1 MTTRQAGQDLDT
13 SKAHSARM
21 YDYFLGGKDHF
32 EVDKDAALVA
42 AQAHPDIYVTA
53 RENRAFMHRATR
65 ALAQEHG
72 IRQWLDIGT
81 GIPTEPNLHQ
91 VAQSVASDARVVYA
105 DNDPLVLKYAER
117 LMRSTTQGRTA
128 YVQAD
133 ATDADALM
141 SAVED
146 AGVLDFDQPIAL
158 SLNAL
163 MHFIT
168 DPHDPYAIVHAAARP
183 APGKQRP
190 RHDALHTR
198 LRPRHL
204 EQGRGGLHEVR
215 VAGEVPFAQR
225 CTPLLRRT
233 RPDRAR
239 HLLLPP
245 LEGHRDRDGRA
256 GDHGRDDQPAG
267 GRGHQALTVRRRRP
281 VHGHTAPSTGSTAI
295 TMFHA
300 PRPPT
305 GARRSTPPGWRRSH
319 VGMPRRKH

>member
-1 MTTRQAGQDLDT
+1 MSTRQAGRDLDT

-32 EVDKDAALVA
+32 EIDKEAALVA
-42 AQAHPDIYVTA
+42 AQAHPGIYVTA

-65 ALAQEHG
+65 VLAQEHG

-91 VAQSVASDARVVYA
+91 VAQSVVPDAHVVYA

-133 ATDADALM
+133 VTDPDALM

-146 AGVLDFDQPIAL
+146 SGVLDFDRPIAL

-168 DPHDPYAIVHAAARP
+168 DPHDPYAIVRRLLDPLPAGSALAMNHCTPDFDPVTWNKVAEVYTKSGSPVQFRSHGDVRRFFDGLDLVEPGIVCCHRWRSAAP
-183 APGKQRP
+183 A
-190 RHDALHTR
+190 
-198 LRPRHL
+198 
-204 EQGRGGLHEVR
+204 
-215 VAGEVPFAQR
+215 AGEPEIEDAQIS
-225 CTPLLRRT
+225 LL
-233 RPDRAR
+233 
-239 HLLLPP
+239 
-245 LEGHRDRDGRA
+245 A
-256 GDHGRDDQPAG
+256 G
-267 GRGHQALTVRRRRP
+267 
-281 VHGHTAPSTGSTAI
+281 
-295 TMFHA
+295 
-300 PRPPT
+300 
-305 GARRSTPPGWRRSH
+305 
-319 VGMPRRKH
+319 VGIKR